1 MADHYRRPYLGA
13 QSWISALSG
22 EGPFADDLKEVLI
35 AADRSELV
43 IVIST
48 LMPLEVLGGPH
59 DDRTVED
66 EERVLLA
73 LSLGTVARV
82 AANDR
87 VVAEAR
93 TVRLQHRLN
102 TMDALQLASA
112 AAGRADVI
120 LTNDRR
126 ILSLR
131 QYRGIPIAEPTW
143 WGDVPLDFGSNDPPF
158 S

>member
-1 MADHYRRPYLGA
+1 
-13 QSWISALSG
+13 
-22 EGPFADDLKEVLI
+22 
-35 AADRSELV
+35 
-43 IVIST
+43 
-48 LMPLEVLGGPH
+48 MPLEVLGGPH

-73 LSLGTVARV
+73 LSRSTVARV

-102 TMDALQLASA
+102 TMDALHLASA